1 MLKIETDYD
10 LFDLISGAK
19 TGMQHKRIVKKIVG
33 YSIATSMINLPFEM
47 MAEQPGKEIM
57 ISTLYFFCC
66 NSMGFPA
73 AYYMLRDNTK
83 KYSKEDLEKIVR
95 QLSSFDVCVGY
106 ESLLKAYKYD
116 KEYETIKSESAI
128 PKILEKKYIMV
139 PCSND
144 VSDGVSLVQEHIVG
158 SKKYTLSVGEVQK
171 TYKLVKSPGTA

>member
-19 TGMQHKRIVKKIVG
+19 TGMQHKRIVNKIVG

-47 MAEQPGKEIM
+47 MTEQPGKEFLV
-57 ISTLYFFCC
+57 STLYFFCC

-95 QLSSFDVCVGY
+95 QLSSLDVCVGY
-106 ESLLKAYKYD
+106 ESLLNAYKYD

-128 PKILEKKYIMV
+128 LKILEKKYIKV
-139 PCSND
+139 PCSD
-144 VSDGVSLVQEHIVG
+144 DEVFGEVSLVQEHIVG
-158 SKKYTLSVGEVQK
+158 TKKYTLSVGEPQK
-171 TYKLVKSPGTA
+171 TYKLVKSTV

>member
-1 MLKIETDYD
+1 MKLEIEHD
-10 LFDLISGAK
+10 LFDLIAGAK
-19 TGMQHKRIVKKIVG
+19 TGMQHKRIAKRIVG

-47 MAEQPGKEIM
+47 KTEQPGKEIM

-73 AYYMLRDNTK
+73 AYYMLRTNTMQ
-83 KYSKEDLEKIVR
+83 YSKEDLEKIVR
-95 QLSSFDVCVGY
+95 QLSSLDVCVGY

-128 PKILEKKYIMV
+128 PRILEKKYIMV
-139 PCSND
+139 PCSD
-144 VSDGVSLVQEHIVG
+144 DEVSDEVSLVQEHIVG
-158 SKKYTLSVGEVQK
+158 SKKYTLSVGELQK